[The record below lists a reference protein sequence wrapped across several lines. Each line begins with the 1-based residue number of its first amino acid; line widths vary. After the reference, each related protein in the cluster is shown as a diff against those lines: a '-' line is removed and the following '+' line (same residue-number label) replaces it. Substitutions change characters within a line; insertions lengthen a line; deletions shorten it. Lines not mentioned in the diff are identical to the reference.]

1 MKDNI
6 IPHFILTELPPGLL
20 GLLLAGLLA
29 AAMSSM
35 DSDLNSVAAVV
46 VQNFYRRMRPGAAQ
60 RRQLMVGRAGV
71 VVGGLLSIF
80 LAQQW
85 IGIESLV
92 KYSLGL
98 GLVVSGENWACSP
111 WDGSSPRPRPRGRT
125 PALPPA

>member
-1 MKDNI
+1 M
-6 IPHFILTELPPGLL
+6 
-20 GLLLAGLLA
+20 
-29 AAMSSM
+29 
-35 DSDLNSVAAVV
+35 AAVV

-60 RRQLMVGRAGV
+60 HRQLMVGRAGV

-98 GLVVSGENWACSP
+98 GLVVSGGKLGLFALGWLVPKATSKGAYTGLAACVMFTLWAALTRVEMPNSQSP
-111 WDGSSPRPRPRGRT
+111 LLDLGAYNFPGCP
-125 PALPPA
+125 